1 MHIDVK
7 LLEAFRAV
15 VENTSVTGA
24 AQVLGVTQP
33 AVSAQI
39 SRLEAQVGFV
49 LFERT
54 GGRLKV
60 SAEGRRF
67 YEEVRA
73 VLGGLD
79 KLGDIATTIRSGET
93 ESLVIASH
101 PGGST
106 ALLPTVMPA
115 LLAKRPGVRA
125 RMIHRTSE
133 EVAAVFEAGGAD
145 VAICEWPVSVSDAPV
160 KRYRL
165 PCVAILPRDH
175 PLATQNRAGQRAVT
189 PTDLADDTLVAMA
202 ESRLIGHTMREAFVS
217 AGARWQPAIV
227 SEFFSTIC
235 GLVASGAGVGLVD
248 ALSAR
253 FFANLGLAIVPFAPA
268 VTYEI
273 AVFRRK
279 PDQPEPVID
288 DLLSLIDL
296 TIRRAMRP
304 QPTRAGLVLDP
315 EPAEAP

>member
-1 MHIDVK
+1 MQIDVK

-39 SRLEAQVGFV
+39 SRLEAQVGFA
-49 LFERT
+49 LFNRA

-67 YEEVRA
+67 YEEVRT

-79 KLGDIATTIRSGET
+79 KLAHIATTIRSGET
-93 ESLVIASH
+93 AQLVIASH

-115 LLAKRPGVRA
+115 LLVKRPGLRA

-145 VAICEWPVSVSDAPV
+145 VAICEWPVSVSEAPV

-165 PCVAILPRDH
+165 PCVAILPRGH
-175 PLATQNRAGQRAVT
+175 RLSGHAQVT
-189 PTDLADDTLVAMA
+189 PNELAEDPLIAMA
-202 ESRLIGHTMREAFVS
+202 ETRLIGHVMREAFMS

-227 SEFFSTIC
+227 SEYFSTMC
-235 GLVASGAGVGLVD
+235 GLVASGAGVALVD

-253 FFANLGLAIVPFAPA
+253 FFSGLGLAAVRFAPA

-273 AVFRRK
+273 AVFRRNQE
-279 PDQPEPVID
+279 QPEPVTD
-288 DLLSLIDL
+288 DLLALIDQ
-296 TIRRAMRP
+296 TIRQIL
-304 QPTRAGLVLDP
+304 QPAPDP
-315 EPAEAP
+315 VPAIQPV

>member
-1 MHIDVK
+1 MQIDVK

-39 SRLEAQVGFV
+39 SRLEAQVGFP
-49 LFERT
+49 LFDRAN
-54 GGRLKV
+54 GRLRI

-67 YEEVRA
+67 YEEVRT

-79 KLGDIATTIRSGET
+79 KLADIATTIRSGER

-115 LLAKRPGVRA
+115 LLEKRPGLRA

-165 PCVAILPRDH
+165 PCVAIVPRGHALAGRPHLTPRD
-175 PLATQNRAGQRAVT
+175 L
-189 PTDLADDTLVAMA
+189 DDDTLIGMA
-202 ESRLIGHTMREAFVS
+202 ETRLIGHTMREVFVS

-227 SEFFSTIC
+227 SEYFSTIC
-235 GLVASGAGVGLVD
+235 GLVASGAGVALVD
-248 ALSAR
+248 VLSAR
-253 FFANLGLAIVPFAPA
+253 FFAGLGLTPVPFAPD

-273 AVFRRK
+273 AVFRRTL
-279 PDQPEPVID
+279 DQPEPVSD
-288 DLLSLIDL
+288 DLLALIDQR
-296 TIRRAMRP
+296 IRQVQTPDPTLAP
-304 QPTRAGLVLDP
+304 QPTETP
-315 EPAEAP
+315 